1 VRFLGA
7 VEAHVSNLYGV
18 FGGDKSR
25 SQALGRSGRMR
36 QNHQLALVDNNSSG
50 DIRTIRDEIS
60 AIFEQV
66 LGRPVVITD
75 DTDIVEDLG
84 MDSLGVMNFVMAIED
99 FYDLSIPL
107 DRVAQIQTVA
117 DLIRAVED
125 LKSGPAA

>member
-1 VRFLGA
+1 
-7 VEAHVSNLYGV
+7 
-18 FGGDKSR
+18 
-25 SQALGRSGRMR
+25 M
-36 QNHQLALVDNNSSG
+36 
-50 DIRTIRDEIS
+50 RDEIA

-66 LGRPVVITD
+66 LGRSVMITD

-117 DLIRAVED
+117 DLVRAVED
-125 LKSGPAA
+125 LKSGSAA

>member
-1 VRFLGA
+1 
-7 VEAHVSNLYGV
+7 
-18 FGGDKSR
+18 
-25 SQALGRSGRMR
+25 MR
-36 QNHQLALVDNNSSG
+36 D
-50 DIRTIRDEIS
+50 DIA

-66 LGRPVVITD
+66 LGRPVAISD

-125 LKSGPAA
+125 LKNGTAA